1 MLGCAVAGLGCFKEI
16 VGSPHLNIVT
26 EMARQNRFF
35 GAVSAKSPHFLRQSG
50 MRYGSVGIPL

>member
-1 MLGCAVAGLGCFKEI
+1 LGYAVAGLGC
-16 VGSPHLNIVT
+16 SPHLNIVT

-50 MRYGSVGIPL
+50 MRYGSVGIPLSLFV